1 MPDIFLFR
9 RRDRDPYG
17 VCNRWKSDQHFLE
30 REIDRLFAL
39 GCASPEGLLDVDS
52 FRVVV
57 HALDPFELESN
68 IAAMHREAD
77 ILGTYVKHSLNAPRV

>member
-1 MPDIFLFR
+1 
-9 RRDRDPYG
+9 

-77 ILGTYVKHSLNAPRV
+77 IQGTSVAACKVVFRTRPWCVLQGTLHAHG

>member
-1 MPDIFLFR
+1 M
-9 RRDRDPYG
+9 RDPAG
-17 VCNRWKSDQHFLE
+17 WRASRWQTDQHFLE
-30 REIDRLFAL
+30 REIDRLFSI
-39 GCASPEGLLDVDS
+39 GCAGVDGLLDVDS

-77 ILGTYVKHSLNAPRV
+77 VLGTCVAADHLPGACWLARSIA